1 VSKRKLFLTLVLFLC
16 SINPNVYPESLKG
29 KIGIGGGNPYVCLK
43 YYLSPELSIEARGA
57 FGSGVN
63 VYGGRFYFNFSSGDK
78 IVLFLGG
85 EGGYIQF
92 GKDDVSGEGWLGYGF
107 VGGEY
112 FIINKRVAVTLDIGA
127 AFINLEEEEFN
138 LGVEGVE
145 YIFNIGV
152 NFYLN

>member
-1 VSKRKLFLTLVLFLC
+1 VFKRKFLLISVLFLC
-16 SINPNVYPESLKG
+16 FINLNVYAESRKG
-29 KIGIGGGNPYVCLK
+29 KIAIGWGNPYVCLK
-43 YYLSPELSIEARGA
+43 YYLVPKLSIEARGA

-63 VYGGRFYFNFSSGDK
+63 VYGGRFYHNFSSGDK

-85 EGGYIQF
+85 EGGYIKF
-92 GKDDVSGEGWLGYGF
+92 SKDDVSGEGWLGYGF

-112 FIINKRVAVTLDIGA
+112 FINKRLAVTLDIGA

-138 LGVEGVE
+138 LSVEGVE
-145 YIFNIGV
+145 YIFNIGI